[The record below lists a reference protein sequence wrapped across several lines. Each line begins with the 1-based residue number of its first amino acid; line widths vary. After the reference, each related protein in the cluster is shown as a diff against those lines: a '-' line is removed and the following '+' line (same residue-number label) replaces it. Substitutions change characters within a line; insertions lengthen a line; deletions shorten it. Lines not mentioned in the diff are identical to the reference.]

1 VNARLYD
8 RLAALL
14 AIFLLSILAAFTY
27 FLAEFANRGDKP
39 TEVKSVRHEQD
50 YFVERFTLVK
60 LNAQGQ
66 PAFRLAADLMKH
78 FPDDDTTEFVKPKL
92 ISLDKSKPLITVIS
106 DTGKAG
112 PQGDIT
118 ELFGNVIL
126 TRAPNE
132 ANKQLN
138 VNTEYLLI
146 DTNKETGTTDKPTK
160 ITQGT
165 TVLTGVGMDFDNL
178 NRLFALRSNV
188 KSTWVPEKTVKN

>member
-27 FLAEFANRGDKP
+27 YLAEFANRGDKV
-39 TEVKSVRHEQD
+39 TESKVVRHEQD
-50 YFVERFTLVK
+50 YFVERFTLIK

-66 PAFRLAADLMKH
+66 PTFRLAAELMKH
-78 FPDDDTTEFVKPKL
+78 FPDDDTIEFTKPKL
-92 ISLDKSKPLITVIS
+92 ISLDKSKPVITVVS
-106 DTGKAG
+106 DSGKAG

-118 ELFGNVIL
+118 ELFGNVVL

-132 ANKQLN
+132 VSKLLKM
-138 VNTEYLLI
+138 NTEYLLV

-160 ITQGT
+160 ITQGASE
-165 TVLTGVGMDFDNL
+165 LTGIGMSFDNL
-178 NRLFALRSNV
+178 NRLFALHSNV
-188 KSTWVPEKTVKN
+188 KSTWVPEKTAKN